1 MATSYRKAMEPKIHV
16 CRNRDSLGVFTEA
29 QLQTALG
36 RGSIAEN
43 DYCWTTGMKEWKPI
57 SLAYPHLIPARP
69 SPQQTTP
76 AYPSAPYQPP
86 APSRIQP
93 PAVPLNHPGH
103 GQYSLVHP
111 SGGERFGAY
120 MLDGLFML
128 VMFCCLLAPSFGML
142 ELMFKEDRTPYGERK
157 LITQFVT
164 FFIGFVGSLLYHGL
178 QGASAHNATWGQRI
192 MGFKMVDV
200 TTGAAPQSGQVWQ
213 WAFFRSGI
221 MSCCSCFGLLFF
233 IPILN
238 SSRKQSAFDSW
249 AGIMMVKK

>member
-1 MATSYRKAMEPKIHV
+1 MTVGMEPKIHV
-16 CRNRDSLGVFTEA
+16 CRNRDTLGVFTEA
-29 QLQTALG
+29 QLRTALG

-69 SPQQTTP
+69 PTQQTIP

-86 APSRIQP
+86 APSRAYP
-93 PAVPLNHPGH
+93 PAAPLSHPVN
-103 GQYSLVHP
+103 GQYSLVLP
-111 SGGERFGAY
+111 TGGERFGAY
-120 MLDGLFML
+120 MLDGVFMIL
-128 VMFCCLLAPSFGML
+128 LFCCFFVPTFGVL
-142 ELMFKEDRTPYGERK
+142 KLMFEETRGSFSDRR

-164 FFIGFVGSLLYHGL
+164 FSLGFVGSLLYYGI

-238 SSRKQSAFDSW
+238 NSRKQSAFDSW